1 MRRYGADGS
10 CRIAFRHAILRT
22 GFRGKEQG
30 AEVFRADLRRVFHEA
45 IEGRVTGSYGD
56 NGKGIGARGCD
67 IGGRI
72 ADDDNRGVLAGEFA
86 CSHGGCGDHCVAALM
101 RIAET
106 AEGEMLAQTGT
117 LELEPTDGFKVAGG
131 DAEPFAG
138 CDEMA

>member
-1 MRRYGADGS
+1 MQRYGADGS
-10 CRIAFRHAILRT
+10 CEIALHNTILRT
-22 GFRGKEQG
+22 GFGGEQQG
-30 AEVFRADLRRVFHEA
+30 AEVFRAELRRVLHKA
-45 IEGRVTGSYGD
+45 SEGRVTGGYGD
-56 NGKGIGARGCD
+56 DGKGIGARGCN

-86 CSHGGCGDHCVAALM
+86 CSHGGCGDHFVAALM